1 MERLDFTAKAQRP
14 LRNAERTGRGFE
26 MWLRRPAAVYCQ
38 SVSLLVAHGLPH
50 DGAIKHYL
58 DRGHYFRDILRVL
71 VMLFDNSSPSSVKRA
86 AAFRTLMAVI
96 WGIRDLFR
104 VGEKRVKDFQP
115 DLIAGSQVT
124 CFAPP
129 A

>member
-1 MERLDFTAKAQRP
+1 
-14 LRNAERTGRGFE
+14 

-50 DGAIKHYL
+50 DGAIKHDL
-58 DRGHYFRDILRVL
+58 DRGHYFRDILRVF

-104 VGEKRVKDFQP
+104 VGEKEGGGFPARPNRRKSGYLLCATGMTQRKPTWLLAVLTSPLPRVP
-115 DLIAGSQVT
+115 IM
-124 CFAPP
+124 
-129 A
+129 